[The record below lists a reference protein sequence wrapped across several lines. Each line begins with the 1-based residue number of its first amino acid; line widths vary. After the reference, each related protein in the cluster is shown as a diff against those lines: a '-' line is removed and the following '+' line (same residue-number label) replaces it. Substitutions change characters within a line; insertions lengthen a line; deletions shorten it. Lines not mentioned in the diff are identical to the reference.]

1 MSMQINENLLKSF
14 VKAMNVEKEKETRLL
29 YGTITKVVKNGDE
42 KTAYVNLDGADP
54 SIDTPVVE
62 GTAVMEGDRVAVTI
76 ENHKAVVVSNIT
88 SPASGRTDT
97 AYMDLVDNEEVPE
110 ESGLKIGLLERSD
123 YYVLVTPSGMYLK
136 YGDNTLAKYTA
147 EGTTLYGENGTKTA
161 EFSDEGTILYD
172 TSEEPTAEFTSTGIT
187 LNLGYSGGLSHT
199 AFLKGG
205 ALELYQ
211 NWQGYDHHD
220 GMTRIQP
227 GYFEMENNAGDRVS
241 MSSGSVNAEYG
252 CNTKV
257 AYVPISSA
265 TNISV
270 IHNSSTSGQIQAVI
284 PIGYKP
290 VSIIKA
296 ESVKHPCYFVN
307 LEVNENGLIKYTL
320 HNPGG
325 SDWTDVGVKF
335 TVSCVMT
342 G

>member
-29 YGTITKVVKNGDE
+29 YGTISRVVNDGDT
-42 KTAYVNLDGADP
+42 KTAYVSLDGSDP

-110 ESGLKIGLLERSD
+110 ESGLKIGLLDRSD

-136 YGDNTLAKYTA
+136 NGENTLAKYT
-147 EGTTLYGENGTKTA
+147 EDGTY
-161 EFSDEGTILYD
+161 LYD
-172 TSEEPTAEFTSTGIT
+172 ENNEEMAVFKESGIE

-211 NWQGYDHHD
+211 NWQGYDHYD

-227 GYFEMENNAGDRVS
+227 GYFEMENNAGARVS

-252 CNTKV
+252 CNAKV
-257 AYVPISSA
+257 AYVSISSA

-270 IHNSSTSGQIQAVI
+270 IHNSSTSGQLQAVV
-284 PIGYKP
+284 PVGYKP
-290 VSIIKA
+290 VSITKA
-296 ESVKHPCYFVN
+296 ESVHHPCYFVN
-307 LEVNENGLIKYTL
+307 LEVSETGLIKYTL

-325 SDWTDVGVKF
+325 SDWTDVGVSF
-335 TVSCVMT
+335 TVACVMT

>member
-29 YGTITKVVKNGDE
+29 YGTISRVVNDGDT
-42 KTAYVNLDGADP
+42 KTAYVNLDGSDP

-76 ENHKAVVVSNIT
+76 ENHKAVVMSNIT

-123 YYVLVTPSGMYLK
+123 YYVLVTPSGMYFK
-136 YGDNTLAKYTA
+136 NGDNTLAKYT
-147 EGTTLYGENGTKTA
+147 EDGTYLYDENG
-161 EFSDEGTILYD
+161 
-172 TSEEPTAEFTSTGIT
+172 EEMASFKETGIE

-211 NWQGYDHHD
+211 NWQGYEHYD

-227 GYFEMENNAGDRVS
+227 GYFEMENNAGERVS

-257 AYVPISSA
+257 VYVEVASA
-265 TNISV
+265 ATISV
-270 IHNSSTSGQIQAVI
+270 PHGSTVSGTLSTSI
-284 PIGYKP
+284 PLGYTPTGIVKSQ
-290 VSIIKA
+290 VSG
-296 ESVKHPCYFVN
+296 HPCYFIYT
-307 LEVNENGLIKYTL
+307 EVWSDGSVSYSI
-320 HNPGG
+320 HNP
-325 SDWTDVGVKF
+325 SSTDWTGISVVFKIAC
-335 TVSCVMT
+335 TLT